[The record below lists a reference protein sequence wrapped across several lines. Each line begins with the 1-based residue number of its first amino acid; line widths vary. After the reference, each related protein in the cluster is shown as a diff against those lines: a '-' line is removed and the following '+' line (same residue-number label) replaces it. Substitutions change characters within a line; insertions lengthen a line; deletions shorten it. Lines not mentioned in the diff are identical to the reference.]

1 MFRNPKI
8 IILDEATSSLDFESE
23 CVVQAAL
30 DTLAENKTTIVISHR
45 YRALL
50 NTNKILVLHD
60 GEQVG
65 FDHHDKLMAENKFF
79 SDMFAGQKEV
89 MV

>member
-23 CVVQAAL
+23 SIVQAAL
-30 DTLAENKTTIVISHR
+30 DVLAKDKTTIVISHR
-45 YRALL
+45 YKALL
-50 NTNKILVLHD
+50 YTDKILVLHE

-65 FDHHDKLMAENKFF
+65 YGPHDVLMAENQYFA
-79 SDMFAGQKEV
+79 DMFAGQKEV
-89 MV
+89 TV